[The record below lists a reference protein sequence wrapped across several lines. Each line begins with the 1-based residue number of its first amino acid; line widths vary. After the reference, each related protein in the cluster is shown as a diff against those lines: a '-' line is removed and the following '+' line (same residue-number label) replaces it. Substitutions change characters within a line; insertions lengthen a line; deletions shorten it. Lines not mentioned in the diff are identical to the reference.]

1 MAFKEIYKEKDEN
14 VQGDGTFALLEN
26 QCVTI
31 VQKMFGETKVVV
43 LNIKTVKAIMKGIRQ
58 AQKG

>member
-1 MAFKEIYKEKDEN
+1 MAYKVVYQEKDKDIT
-14 VQGDGTFALLEN
+14 GDGTVALLEN
-26 QCVTI
+26 QCVSI

-43 LNIKTVKAIMKGIRQ
+43 LNVKTMKAIMKGIRQ